1 METVIL
7 VSVLSTI
14 GVVAVLLG
22 VVIAFVKLKGKVD
35 VVEYNNQIRS
45 IYDGMDRNNQS
56 RYIKEDK
63 LEEQIG
69 RVQIELNAEIQSLNK
84 LLDSRCDK
92 LDSKI
97 KSLSAEL

>member
-35 VVEYNNQIRS
+35 VVEHNNQIRS

-63 LEEQIG
+63 LEEQIE
-69 RVQIELNAEIQSLNK
+69 RVKIELNEEIQSLNK